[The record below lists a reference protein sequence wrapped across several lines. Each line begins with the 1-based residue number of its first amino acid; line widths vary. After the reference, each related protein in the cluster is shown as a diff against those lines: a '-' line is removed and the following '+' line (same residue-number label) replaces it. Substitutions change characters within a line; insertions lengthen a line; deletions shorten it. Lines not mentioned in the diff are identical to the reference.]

1 MPKQPPDHP
10 NFFVAATGKRT
21 PPRLRLALLL
31 VTGAALLTGFAVAQ
45 TPAEGPAMVNVMA
58 RLECSMTSNC
68 VNSTAPGG
76 LPPLRYSGSAEQG
89 MAQLRATLAAFEDAH
104 IESADA
110 LSVTAVFT
118 TRMGFRDDVEFVF
131 NPSTQHIHFRSRS
144 RVGLFDFGKNRSR
157 MQMVSDRFAQIAQ
170 R

>member
-10 NFFVAATGKRT
+10 DLFVPAIGKCT
-21 PPRLRLALLL
+21 PRRLRLALLL
-31 VTGAALLTGFAVAQ
+31 VTGAALLTSCAVAQ
-45 TPAEGPAMVNVMA
+45 TSAEGPAMASVMA

-89 MAQLRATLAAFEDAH
+89 MVQLRATLAAFEDAR

-144 RVGLFDFGKNRSR
+144 RTGLFDFGKNRSR
-157 MQMVSDRFAQIAQ
+157 MQAVSERFAQIAQ